1 MVQGMY
7 NATLDCDK
15 ISAWTQE
22 DTEMTGLLLF
32 FQENVCLASGNHL
45 FTFTGAMVVH
55 WYPVYWALCVSVHVC
70 VCVCVCVTY
79 DYEKSFEICV

>member
-1 MVQGMY
+1 MY

-70 VCVCVCVTY
+70 VCVCVCN
-79 DYEKSFEICV
+79 I